1 MCQRFGMKRMGDQF
15 KGISHPTECMS
26 KCDEVFPS
34 TTLLQRAK
42 VHPVHADAAADPKGK
57 R

>member
-1 MCQRFGMKRMGDQF
+1 MCQRFGMKRMGKDF
-15 KGISHPTECMS
+15 EGISHPTECMS

-34 TTLLQRAK
+34 ASLLQRVK
-42 VHPVHADAAADPKGK
+42 THPVHAEAAADPKTK